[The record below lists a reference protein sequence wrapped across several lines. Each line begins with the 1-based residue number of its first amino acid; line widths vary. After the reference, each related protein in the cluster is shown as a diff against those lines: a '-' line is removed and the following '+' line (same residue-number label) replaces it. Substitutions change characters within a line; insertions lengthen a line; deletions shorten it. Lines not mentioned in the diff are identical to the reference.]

1 MEKVK
6 PKAEAKAILIKKK
19 DQKENKDK

>member
-1 MEKVK
+1 MEKIK

-19 DQKENKDK
+19 KPKENNDK